1 MAQAVG
7 KAGTPVDG
15 IAAPEHAEVGTV
27 APDEG
32 ARQRLLLAAT
42 RLFARTGYAATSV
55 REIVEAAGVTKPVL
69 YYYFQSKEGLYLAI
83 LEETRRVMEATIAE
97 ALAAGGGA
105 CDRIGGLLE
114 RMVALVREHIDTVRL
129 IHSVFYGPP
138 QGAPHFEFETLH
150 RRLVEAVRGLVVEGM
165 ANGELRPADP
175 DDVTWALLG
184 AFEVANGLELHHPD
198 LHFGADGLR
207 RILTLIF
214 DGVRAVT
221 R

>member
-1 MAQAVG
+1 M
-7 KAGTPVDG
+7 D
-15 IAAPEHAEVGTV
+15 GTV
-27 APDEG
+27 TPEQAGVDAIAPDEG

-83 LEETRRVMEATIAE
+83 LEETTRIMDLTIAE
-97 ALAAGGGA
+97 AVAVGGSA
-105 CDRIGGLLE
+105 CARIEGLLE
-114 RMVALVREHIDTVRL
+114 RMVVLVRVHIDTVRL
-129 IHSVFYGPP
+129 VYSVFYGPP
-138 QGAPHFEFETLH
+138 QGAPPFDFEAFH
-150 RRLVEAVRGLVVEGM
+150 HRLVGAVRRLVVEGM
-165 ANGELRPADP
+165 ANGELRPGDA

-198 LHFGADGLR
+198 LHFGADGQR
-207 RILTLIF
+207 RLLTLIF
-214 DGVRAVT
+214 DGVRAAT

>member
-1 MAQAVG
+1 M
-7 KAGTPVDG
+7 DG
-15 IAAPEHAEVGTV
+15 IVAPEQAGVDAI

-32 ARQRLLLAAT
+32 ARHRLLVAAT

-83 LEETRRVMEATIAE
+83 LEETTRVMETTIAE
-97 ALAAGGGA
+97 AVAAGGSA
-105 CDRIGGLLE
+105 CARIEGLLA
-114 RMVALVREHIDTVRL
+114 RMVALVQEHIDTVRL

-138 QGAPHFEFETLH
+138 QGAPQFDFEMFH
-150 RRLVEAVRGLVVEGM
+150 HRLVAAVRGLVVEGT
-165 ANGELRPADP
+165 ANGELRPGDP

-184 AFEVANGLELHHPD
+184 AFEVANGLELHHPN

-207 RILTLIF
+207 RLLTLIF
-214 DGVRAVT
+214 DGVRAAT

>member
-1 MAQAVG
+1 M
-7 KAGTPVDG
+7 DR
-15 IAAPEHAEVGTV
+15 IIAPEPAGVDAI

-83 LEETRRVMEATIAE
+83 LEETTRIMDATIAE
-97 ALAAGGGA
+97 AVAAGGSVCA
-105 CDRIGGLLE
+105 RIEGLLE
-114 RMVALVREHIDTVRL
+114 RMVVLVREHIDTVRL
-129 IHSVFYGPP
+129 VHSVFYGPP
-138 QGAPHFEFETLH
+138 QGAPPFDFEAFH
-150 RRLVEAVRGLVVEGM
+150 RRLVEAVRGLVVKGM
-165 ANGELRPADP
+165 ADGELRPGSA

-184 AFEVANGLELHHPD
+184 AFEIAHGLELHHPG
-198 LHFGADGLR
+198 LRFGADGQR
-207 RILTLIF
+207 RLLTLIF
-214 DGVRAVT
+214 DGVRAVS

>member
-1 MAQAVG
+1 MDE
-7 KAGTPVDG
+7 T
-15 IAAPEHAEVGTV
+15 AAPELAGVEAI

-32 ARQRLLLAAT
+32 ARHRLLVAAT

-83 LEETRRVMEATIAE
+83 LEETTRIMDATIAE
-97 ALAAGGGA
+97 AVTAGGSA
-105 CDRIGGLLE
+105 CARIEELLE
-114 RMVALVREHIDTVRL
+114 RMVVLVREHIDTVRL
-129 IHSVFYGPP
+129 VYSVFYGPP
-138 QGAPHFEFETLH
+138 QGAPTFDFEAFH
-150 RRLVEAVRGLVVEGM
+150 HRLVQAVRGLVVEGM
-165 ANGELRPADP
+165 ANGELRPGSP

-198 LHFGADGLR
+198 LRFGADGQR
-207 RILTLIF
+207 RLLSLIF
-214 DGVRAVT
+214 DGVRAVS